1 MPCPLYATFMRQL
14 FTTISFLILSSI
26 LLGQTSDIKVDTFIA
41 SQWPIYSRL
50 LLCNDSTF
58 YIITG
63 GCVDAGISKGKWLK
77 SNNKIFLNGVSN
89 CETELKVSLSSQS
102 FDSDSVVTFS
112 FQDLFSNPF
121 REYTVIFFDTNFHE
135 TRLVTDNEGII
146 KTKRKEYVA
155 FYTQHEEQ
163 NVKVGDAIN
172 DKVHYLWD
180 KLTRYQ
186 VILNYPT
193 SILTDRGVTEIYQF
207 TKRQLSARGNKL
219 VDKKNKIIYK
229 TD

>member
-1 MPCPLYATFMRQL
+1 MRKLLATISLLL
-14 FTTISFLILSSI
+14 FTSI
-26 LLGQTSDIKVDTFIA
+26 LFGQANNIMLDTFSA
-41 SQWPIYSRL
+41 SRWPMYSRL
-50 LLCNDSTF
+50 LLSNDSTF

-63 GCVDAGISKGKWLK
+63 GCVEAGISKGKWLK

-102 FDSDSVVTFS
+102 FDSDSVVTFT

-135 TRLVTDNEGII
+135 TRLLTDNEGVI
-146 KTKRKEYVA
+146 KTKRKEFVA
-155 FYTQHEEQ
+155 FYTQNEEQ
-163 NVKVGDAIN
+163 NLKIGDAVN

-186 VILNYPT
+186 VTFNYPT
-193 SILTDRGVTEIYQF
+193 SILTDRGITGIYQF
-207 TKRQLSARGNKL
+207 TKRKFKTQGNKL
-219 VDKKNKIIYK
+219 VDAKSKIVYK

>member
-1 MPCPLYATFMRQL
+1 MRKL
-14 FTTISFLILSSI
+14 LTTISFLLFTSI
-26 LLGQTSDIKVDTFIA
+26 IFGQTNAIKVDTFFA
-41 SQWPIYSRL
+41 SQWPMYSRL

-77 SNNKIFLNGVSN
+77 SNNKVFLNGVSN

-102 FDSDSVVTFS
+102 FDSDSLVTFS

-121 REYTVIFFDTNFHE
+121 REYTVIFFDSNFHE
-135 TRLVTDNEGII
+135 TRLVTNNDGVI
-146 KTKRKEYVA
+146 KTKRKEFVA
-155 FYTQHEEQ
+155 FYTQNEEL
-163 NVKVGDAIN
+163 NVKVGDALN

-180 KLTRYQ
+180 KLTQYQ
-186 VILNYPT
+186 VTLNYPT
-193 SILTDRGVTEIYQF
+193 SILTDRGITEIYQF
-207 TKRQLSARGNKL
+207 TKRQLSAQGNKL
-219 VDKKNKIIYK
+219 VDTKNKIIYK